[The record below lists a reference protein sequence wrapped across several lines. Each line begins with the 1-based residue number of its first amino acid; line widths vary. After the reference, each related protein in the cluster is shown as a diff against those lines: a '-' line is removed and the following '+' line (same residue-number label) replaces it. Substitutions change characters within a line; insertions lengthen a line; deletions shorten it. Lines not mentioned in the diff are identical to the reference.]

1 MVVEEA
7 TEVIEVIGVTE
18 VREATEA
25 IEATEATEA
34 TTEAEEIIEAG
45 IVHRKKERL
54 SHLSNN
60 NKLSEQY
67 AAVNSLCSNKMRGL

>member
-1 MVVEEA
+1 MVDVEA
-7 TEVIEVIGVTE
+7 TEEIEVIEVT
-18 VREATEA
+18 AA
-25 IEATEATEA
+25 KEATEATEV
-34 TTEAEEIIEAG
+34 TTEAEGIREAE

>member
-1 MVVEEA
+1 MVEEA
-7 TEVIEVIGVTE
+7 TEVIVVIGVTE
-18 VREATEA
+18 AK
-25 IEATEATEA
+25 EATEATGE
-34 TTEAEEIIEAG
+34 TTEAEEIREAE
-45 IVHRKKERL
+45 IVHKKKERL